1 MRVFLFCF
9 EETVGHVLRVEYPAG
24 SKLSSRPPAMKC
36 LDLDFNFEALGV
48 KLRKTYD
55 FKNYKLKRSTSG
67 QLGSGFVNEQ
77 ERFSNLCMS
86 SEMGT
91 LH

>member
-1 MRVFLFCF
+1 LFCV

-24 SKLSSRPPAMKC
+24 SKLCSCPPSMQC
-36 LDLDFNFEALGV
+36 VGLDSNFEALGV

-55 FKNYKLKRSTSG
+55 FKNCKLKSNTNE
-67 QLGSGFVNEQ
+67 QLGAGFVNVQ

-86 SEMGT
+86 CEVGIR
-91 LH
+91 H